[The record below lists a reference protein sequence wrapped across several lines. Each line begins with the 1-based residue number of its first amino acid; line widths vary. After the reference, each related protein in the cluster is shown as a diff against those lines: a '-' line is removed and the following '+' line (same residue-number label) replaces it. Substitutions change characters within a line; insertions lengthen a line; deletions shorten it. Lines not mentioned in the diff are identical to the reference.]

1 MEKIVA
7 GNWKMNLGVSSSIE
21 LATSL
26 VDGLDKN
33 TSITVWVAPS
43 VQALCQVRE
52 VTSKS
57 IIQVGAQNVHWEEA
71 GAFTGELS
79 VPMLREC
86 GCRFALAGHSERR
99 HVFGESDELI
109 VKRTLGSLAQNFTT
123 ILCVGETL
131 AEREANKT
139 EQILE
144 AQLTGVLS
152 SASSEKLKHLVIAY
166 EPVWAIGTGKV
177 ATPEEIAVAHSF
189 IAGLVREKNSGT
201 ELPILYG
208 GSVSPDNFG
217 NIVTI
222 PHVSGA
228 LVGGA
233 SLSAEKFLAL
243 VNIAQAA
250 Q

>member
-7 GNWKMNLGVSSSIE
+7 GNWKMNLGVSSSVE

-43 VQALCQVRE
+43 AQAFCQVRE

-57 IIQVGAQNVHWEEA
+57 IIQVGSQNVHWEEA

-86 GCRFALAGHSERR
+86 GCRFALTGHSERR

-131 AEREANKT
+131 AERESNKT
-139 EQILE
+139 EQVLE

-152 SASSEKLKHLVIAY
+152 SATSEKLKHLVIAY

-177 ATPEEIAVAHSF
+177 ATPEEIAAAHSF
-189 IAGLVREKNSGT
+189 IAGLVKEKSSGT

-222 PHVSGA
+222 PHVGGA

>member
-1 MEKIVA
+1 
-7 GNWKMNLGVSSSIE
+7 MNLGVSSSIE